1 LSGKAVG
8 VFVGGNQI
16 MVGVGVSV
24 EKEVGVSVGMGVK
37 PEQADRI
44 SPQAARSRV
53 KNSSARMASFIVPK
67 TGRI

>member
-1 LSGKAVG
+1 
-8 VFVGGNQI
+8 

-24 EKEVGVSVGMGVK
+24 EKEVGVSVGTGVG

-53 KNSSARMASFIVPK
+53 KNNS
-67 TGRI
+67 G